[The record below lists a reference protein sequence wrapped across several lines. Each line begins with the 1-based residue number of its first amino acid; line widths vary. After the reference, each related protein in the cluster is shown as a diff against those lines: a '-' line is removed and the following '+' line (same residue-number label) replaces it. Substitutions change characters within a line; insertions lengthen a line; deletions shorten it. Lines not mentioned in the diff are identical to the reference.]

1 MKNLERSYDKRESLR
16 KTVKTK
22 VEKKLRFI
30 DTNHETFMTLEK
42 SIPELWSFT
51 LIIYLIF

>member
-42 SIPELWSFT
+42 SIPEL
-51 LIIYLIF
+51 